1 MKSAIL
7 LRYLTTLAT
16 ICTLTAATIQAADV
30 FERHTGPIIR
40 KSFEDLDAT
49 KAVAQITLNESARL
63 KPLSAT
69 IGSPCIFI
77 KTDEENWS
85 KAIVTWGLR
94 KTADK
99 PVQVLLIERYVTYRG
114 DRPELTTA
122 VGKDVMVFPGFAF
135 NFDIGQ
141 VVPAGQGGDIEFTA
155 DGALKVLEPARMIPL
170 NGSQLPPVDKAT
182 GKPADHEGV
191 EAGDFAGTWKVDADG
206 RWTGEWRLKIAENGR
221 ATGSFVSKDLQ
232 NTYDITGQISGTPH
246 NLKLDVFLAN
256 AQMQVDAYLWT
267 TDKSKM
273 AGTVTLTGRKFGFLA
288 TRVEE
293 PE

>member
-1 MKSAIL
+1 MKSAVRLRCLAL
-7 LRYLTTLAT
+7 LMVLGLLSPGVAG
-16 ICTLTAATIQAADV
+16 AADV
-30 FERHTGPIIR
+30 FDRHNGPVIR
-40 KSFEDLDAT
+40 KAFDGGT
-49 KAVAQITLNESARL
+49 PVAQLTLNESARL

-69 IGSPCIFI
+69 IGAPCILV

-85 KAIVTWGLR
+85 KALVTWGLR

-99 PVQVLLIERYVTYRG
+99 PVQVLLIERFVTYRG

-122 VGKDVMVFPGFAF
+122 VGKDLMLFPGFAF

-155 DGALKVLEPARMIPL
+155 DGALKVLDPAKLLAL
-170 NGSQLPPVDKAT
+170 NGSLLPAADKSV
-182 GKPADHEGV
+182 GKPTDHEGV
-191 EAGDFAGTWKVDADG
+191 EPGDFAGTWKIDADG
-206 RWTGEWRLKIAENGR
+206 RWTGEWQLKIAENGR
-221 ATGSFVSKDLQ
+221 ASGSFVSKDLQ
-232 NTYDITGQISGTPH
+232 NTYEITGQISGTSH

-267 TDKSKM
+267 TDKSRM
-273 AGTVTLTGRKFGFLA
+273 AGTVTLTGRKFGFVA

-293 PE
+293 GE

>member
-1 MKSAIL
+1 MTSAVPLRCLALLAIL
-7 LRYLTTLAT
+7 GPLSLGVSE
-16 ICTLTAATIQAADV
+16 AADV
-30 FERHTGPIIR
+30 FERHNGPVIR
-40 KSFEDLDAT
+40 KAFDGGTPVTQL
-49 KAVAQITLNESARL
+49 TLNESARL

-69 IGSPCIFI
+69 IGAPCILVR
-77 KTDEENWS
+77 TDDDNWS
-85 KAIVTWGLR
+85 KALVTWGLR

-99 PVQVLLIERYVTYRG
+99 PVQVLLIERFVTYRG

-122 VGKDVMVFPGFAF
+122 VGKDLMLFPGFAF

-155 DGALKVLEPARMIPL
+155 DGALKVLDPAKLLAL
-170 NGSQLPPVDKAT
+170 NGSLLPAADKSA
-182 GKPADHEGV
+182 GKPTDHEGV
-191 EAGDFAGTWKVDADG
+191 EPGDFAGTWKIDADG
-206 RWTGEWRLKIAENGR
+206 RWTGEWQLKIAENGR
-221 ATGSFVSKDLQ
+221 ASGSFVSKDLQ
-232 NTYDITGQISGTPH
+232 NTYEIAGQVGGTPH

-273 AGTVTLTGRKFGFLA
+273 AGTVTLTGRKFGFVA

-293 PE
+293 GE